1 MGGGKK
7 TGKREEMQI
16 AGVMNAE
23 TLAVTHEQ
31 TLTDAQKK
39 HRLEDESVDSF
50 RVRDNI
56 FLDGDSRLFHARRR
70 RVLVFFFCFFF
81 LRKLIP

>member
-1 MGGGKK
+1 MGGWKK
-7 TGKREEMQI
+7 TGQREEMQI

-50 RVRDNI
+50 RVQPHI
-56 FLDGDSRLFHARRR
+56 FLDGDSRLFHARSRR
-70 RVLVFFFCFFF
+70 ALVFFLFCF
-81 LRKLIP
+81 LQKPIP

>member
-1 MGGGKK
+1 
-7 TGKREEMQI
+7 MQI

-23 TLAVTHEQ
+23 TAVTHEQ

-70 RVLVFFFCFFF
+70 RVLVFFVFFCGCLF
-81 LRKLIP
+81 RKHC